1 MIQELLKAF
10 ILIFIA
16 EMGDKTQILAMA
28 FATRFP
34 VKKVLLGIFLG
45 SLLNHGLAVMFGS
58 YISNF
63 IPINTIQI
71 VAGFAFVLFSLWTLM
86 SDSDEDDEDEKQKS
100 KFGPVVTV
108 ALAFFIGELGDKTQ
122 LTAITL
128 ATDAAYPLVI
138 LAGTVLG
145 MIFTGG
151 IGIIV
156 GKKLGDKI
164 PEFTIKIIAA
174 SVFMFF
180 GITKLYQTIPSEYL
194 NFQNVSIFIGIIAIA
209 AFIILRPT
217 IIRRRQ
223 GQESV
228 FKRKSR
234 ELYNYYNQVEENVDK
249 ICLGVGNCGECQGN
263 NCIVGH
269 TKTLIKKGLDESEP
283 TQYEVFEPKEETLD
297 KHYDKAQVLESLRL
311 TLELINKDPNN
322 MEYENIHAIRR
333 NLEMILFGR
342 SIEKIN
348 NWAEYTKSLRDIDE
362 TVAISVLNDMN
373 D

>member
-28 FATRFP
+28 FATKYP
-34 VKKVLLGIFLG
+34 VKKVLLGVFLG
-45 SLLNHGLAVMFGS
+45 SLLNHGLAVVFGS

-71 VAGFAFVLFSLWTLM
+71 VAGFAFVLFSLWTLV
-86 SDSDEDDEDEKQKS
+86 SDSDEDEGEKQKS

-128 ATDAAYPLVI
+128 STDAAYPLII
-138 LAGTVLG
+138 LVGTVLG
-145 MIFTGG
+145 MIFTSG

-156 GKKLGDKI
+156 GKKLGGKI
-164 PEFTIKIIAA
+164 PEFTMKIIAA

-180 GITKLYQTIPSEYL
+180 GITKLYQTIPKEYL
-194 NFQNVSIFIGIIAIA
+194 NFQNVSIFVGIIAIA
-209 AFIILRPT
+209 AFIILRPM
-217 IIRRRQ
+217 IIKRRQ
-223 GQESV
+223 GQESL
-228 FKRKSR
+228 FKRRSR
-234 ELYNYYNQVEENVDK
+234 ALYNYYNQVEENIDK
-249 ICLGVGNCGECQGN
+249 ICLGVSNCGECQGN

-269 TKTLIKKGLDESEP
+269 TKTLIKNGMDESEP
-283 TQYEVFEPKEETLD
+283 IQHAVFTLKEETLD
-297 KHYDKAQVLESLRL
+297 KKYDKEQVLESLRL

-322 MEYENIHAIRR
+322 TENENIHAIRR

-348 NWAEYTKSLRDIDE
+348 DWTEYTKLLKEIDK
-362 TVAISVLNDMN
+362 TVAISLLKDINE
-373 D
+373 

>member
-28 FATRFP
+28 FATKFP

-45 SLLNHGLAVMFGS
+45 SLLNHGLAVVFGS

-71 VAGFAFVLFSLWTLM
+71 VAGFAFILFSLWTLK
-86 SDSDEDDEDEKQKS
+86 SDSDEDEGEKQKS
-100 KFGPVVTV
+100 KFGPVITV

-138 LAGTVLG
+138 LMGTVLG

-194 NFQNVSIFIGIIAIA
+194 SLQNVSIFTGIIAIA
-209 AFIILRPT
+209 TFLLLRPM
-217 IIRRRQ
+217 ILKRRQ
-223 GQESV
+223 GQESLY
-228 FKRKSR
+228 RRRSR
-234 ELYNYYNQVEENVDK
+234 ELYNYYNQVEENIDK
-249 ICLGVGNCGECQGN
+249 ICLGVDRCGECQGV
-263 NCIVGH
+263 NCVVGH
-269 TKTLIKKGLDESEP
+269 TKTLINIGLDENEP
-283 TQYEVFEPKEETLD
+283 KIHEAFEPNDETLD
-297 KHYDKAQVLESLRL
+297 KNYDKAQVLESLRL
-311 TLELINKDPNN
+311 TLELISKDPNN
-322 MEYENIHAIRR
+322 VEYENIHAIRR
-333 NLEMILFGR
+333 NLELILFGR
-342 SIEKIN
+342 SIERIN
-348 NWAEYTKSLRDIDE
+348 DWNEYKKSLTDIDK
-362 TVAISVLNDMN
+362 TVAISVLKNLND
-373 D
+373 

>member
-1 MIQELLKAF
+1 MIQELFKAF

-45 SLLNHGLAVMFGS
+45 SLLNHGLAVVFGS

-71 VAGFAFVLFSLWTLM
+71 VAGFAFVMFSLWTLK
-86 SDSDEDDEDEKQKS
+86 SDSDEDEDEKQKS

-128 ATDAAYPLVI
+128 ATDAAYPAVI

-145 MIFTGG
+145 MLFTGG

-156 GKKLGDKI
+156 GKKVGGKI

-180 GITKLYQTIPSEYL
+180 GISKLYQTIPSEYL
-194 NFQNVSIFIGIIAIA
+194 NLQNISVFAAIIAIV
-209 AFIILRPT
+209 AFILLRPA
-217 IIRRRQ
+217 IIKRRH

-228 FKRKSR
+228 LKRKSR
-234 ELYNYYNQVEENVDK
+234 ELYDYYNQVEENIDK
-249 ICLGVGNCGECQGN
+249 VCLGVGGCGACQGD

-269 TKTLIKKGLDESEP
+269 TKTLIKQGLDESEP
-283 TQYEVFEPKEETLD
+283 IQRDFFAPKEETID
-297 KHYDKAQVLESLRL
+297 KDYDKAQVLKSLRL

-322 MEYENIHAIRR
+322 IEYENIHAIRR
-333 NLEMILFGR
+333 NLEIILFGR

-348 NWAEYTKSLRDIDE
+348 NWAEYAKSLTDIDE
-362 TVAISVLNDMN
+362 TVAISVLKDINA
-373 D
+373 

>member
-28 FATRFP
+28 FATKFP

-45 SLLNHGLAVMFGS
+45 SLLNHGLAVVFGS

-71 VAGFAFVLFSLWTLM
+71 VAGFAFVLFSLWTLK
-86 SDSDEDDEDEKQKS
+86 SDGDDEEDEKPKS

-128 ATDAAYPLVI
+128 ATDAVYPVVI
-138 LAGTVLG
+138 LMGTVLG
-145 MIFTGG
+145 MIVTGG

-156 GKKLGDKI
+156 GKKLGGKI

-180 GITKLYQTIPSEYL
+180 GVTKLYQTLPSEYL
-194 NFQNVSIFIGIIAIA
+194 SLLNISIFAVIIAVA
-209 AFIILRPT
+209 AFMLLRPA

-223 GQESV
+223 GRESMFV
-228 FKRKSR
+228 RSSR
-234 ELYNYYNQVEENVDK
+234 DLYNYYNKVEKNIDK
-249 ICLGVGNCGECQGN
+249 ICLGVGKCGNCQGS

-269 TKTLIKKGLDESEP
+269 TKTLIKKGLNESES
-283 TQYEVFEPKEETLD
+283 TQIEVAAPNVETPD
-297 KHYDKAQVLESLRL
+297 KHYDKAQVLESLRV
-311 TLELINKDPNN
+311 TLELISKDPNN
-322 MEYENIHAIRR
+322 IEYKNIHAIRR
-333 NLEMILFGR
+333 NLETILFGR
-342 SIEKIN
+342 SIEKVN
-348 NWAEYTKSLRDIDE
+348 NWAEYKKLLTDIDK
-362 TVAISVLNDMN
+362 TVAISLLKDIE

>member
-10 ILIFIA
+10 FLIFIA

-45 SLLNHGLAVMFGS
+45 SLLNHGLAVVFGS

-86 SDSDEDDEDEKQKS
+86 SDGDDEEDEKQKS
-100 KFGPVVTV
+100 KFGPVITV

-128 ATDAAYPLVI
+128 ATDAVYPAVI
-138 LAGTVLG
+138 LMGTVLG

-156 GKKLGDKI
+156 GKKLGGKI

-174 SVFMFF
+174 SIFMMV
-180 GITKLYQTIPSEYL
+180 GIIKLYQTIPSQYL
-194 NFQNVSIFIGIIAIA
+194 NFQNIILFVGIIAIA
-209 AFIILRPT
+209 AYIILRPT
-217 IIRRRQ
+217 IIRRRK
-223 GQESV
+223 GQESP
-228 FKRKSR
+228 FQRSSR
-234 ELYNYYNQVEENVDK
+234 VLHNYYNQVEKNIDK
-249 ICLGVGNCGECQGN
+249 ICLGEGNCGECQGN

-269 TKTLIKKGLDESEP
+269 TKTLIKKGLNQSEP
-283 TQYEVFEPKEETLD
+283 TQQQVFASNEEMLD
-297 KHYDKAQVLESLRL
+297 KHYDRAQVLESLRL
-311 TLELINKDPNN
+311 TLELISKDPNN
-322 MEYENIHAIRR
+322 IEYENIHEIRR
-333 NLEMILFGR
+333 NLEKILFGR
-342 SIEKIN
+342 SIEKIS
-348 NWAEYTKSLRDIDE
+348 NWTEYTKLLTDMDK
-362 TVAISVLNDMN
+362 TVAISLLKDMK

>member
-45 SLLNHGLAVMFGS
+45 SLLNHGLAVIFGS

-86 SDSDEDDEDEKQKS
+86 SDSDEDEGEKQKS
-100 KFGPVVTV
+100 KFGQVVTV

-128 ATDAAYPLVI
+128 ATDAAYPFVI
-138 LAGTVLG
+138 LMGTVLG

-151 IGIIV
+151 IGIII
-156 GKKLGDKI
+156 GKKLGGKI
-164 PEFTIKIIAA
+164 PKFTIKIIAA

-209 AFIILRPT
+209 AFIIVRPM
-217 IIRRRQ
+217 IIKRRQ

-228 FKRKSR
+228 FRRKSR
-234 ELYNYYNQVEENVDK
+234 ALYNYYNQVEENIDK

-269 TKTLIKKGLDESEP
+269 TKTLIKNGLDESEP
-283 TQYEVFEPKEETLD
+283 TQHEVFAHREETLD
-297 KHYDKAQVLESLRL
+297 KNYDKAQVLESLRL

-322 MEYENIHAIRR
+322 IENENIHAIRR

-342 SIEKIN
+342 SIEKID
-348 NWAEYTKSLRDIDE
+348 NWAEYKKCLTDIDK
-362 TVAISVLNDMN
+362 TVAISVLKDMN

>member
-1 MIQELLKAF
+1 MIEELLKAF

-45 SLLNHGLAVMFGS
+45 SLLNHGLAVVFGS

-71 VAGFAFVLFSLWTLM
+71 VAGFAFVLFSLWTLIA
-86 SDSDEDDEDEKQKS
+86 DDDDEEDEKQKS

-128 ATDAAYPLVI
+128 ATDAAYPVVI
-138 LAGTVLG
+138 LMGTVLG

-156 GKKLGDKI
+156 GKKLGGKI

-180 GITKLYQTIPSEYL
+180 GITKLYQTLPSKYI
-194 NFQNVSIFIGIIAIA
+194 NFQNASIFIAIIAIA

-217 IIRRRQ
+217 IIKRRQ

-228 FKRKSR
+228 FTRRSR
-234 ELYNYYNQVEENVDK
+234 ELYDYYHQVGKNIDK
-249 ICLGVGNCGECQGN
+249 ICLGAGKCGKCQGK
-263 NCIVGH
+263 NCIIGH
-269 TKTLIKKGLDESEP
+269 TKTLIKNGLDENES
-283 TQYEVFEPKEETLD
+283 TQHQVFVPKEEALD

-322 MEYENIHAIRR
+322 MELENIHAIRR

-348 NWAEYTKSLRDIDE
+348 NWAEYTKLLEDIDK
-362 TVAISVLNDMN
+362 TVAISLLKDIKE
-373 D
+373 

>member
-28 FATRFP
+28 FATKFP

-45 SLLNHGLAVMFGS
+45 SLLNHGLAVVFGT

-63 IPINTIQI
+63 IPINTIQV

-86 SDSDEDDEDEKQKS
+86 SDSDDEEDEKQKS

-108 ALAFFIGELGDKTQ
+108 AIAFFIGELGDKTQ

-128 ATDAAYPLVI
+128 ATDATYPLVI

-151 IGIIV
+151 IGIII
-156 GKKLGDKI
+156 GKKLGSKI

-180 GITKLYQTIPSEYL
+180 GITKLYQTLPSEYL
-194 NFQNVSIFIGIIAIA
+194 NLQNVSIFIGLIVIA
-209 AFIILRPT
+209 AFIILRPM
-217 IIRRRQ
+217 IIRRR
-223 GQESV
+223 
-228 FKRKSR
+228 
-234 ELYNYYNQVEENVDK
+234 
-249 ICLGVGNCGECQGN
+249 QGN

-269 TKTLIKKGLDESEP
+269 TKTLIKNGLDENEP
-283 TQYEVFEPKEETLD
+283 TQHKVFTHKEETLD

-322 MEYENIHAIRR
+322 IEYENIHAIRR

-342 SIEKIN
+342 SIQKIN
-348 NWAEYTKSLRDIDE
+348 NWAEYTKYLTDIDE
-362 TVAISVLNDMN
+362 TVAISVLRDMN